1 MNISRFTQKS
11 QEVIQLCEKTAM
23 DYGHQEIAQEH
34 LLYSMMNVDESL
46 IRKLIEKMGIE
57 PDVFTTQVESL
68 LQKRSKVTGGELHID
83 QKLNE
88 TLIYAEDEAKR
99 IRLDSLFS
107 DKPVLR
113 GCDSIVIYSSTSP
126 EGNAAFN
133 RKLSRE
139 RGNTLKNY
147 ILSNYP
153 GISEEK
159 VYVRMSD
166 NSWSVFRR
174 MVSDDTG
181 MPGRESV
188 LQIIDSHRSESDKVR
203 AILAS
208 AAGSYVRRQLFPYLR
223 SAQCIIWCFGD
234 FVDPEPA
241 FSAAKTESPEP
252 GTVVETPKA
261 RPEIEVE
268 SISERLVIEVDKPEN
283 KCGLAFAVKT
293 NAALL
298 GATVAN
304 LGLEMGFCNGLS
316 LDIPVLYSPY
326 TVKNNYKL
334 KVLAVQPELRYWLDR
349 PFRGHFFGLHAHLG
363 WFNVAVDDDWR
374 YQSRGDSPLWGF
386 GVSYGYALLL
396 NGHWGLEFTL
406 GAGYAHIP
414 YEKYYNVYNGAQC
427 GSGIK
432 NYWGITRA
440 GITLVYKFK

>member
-1 MNISRFTQKS
+1 MLKFSPEMR
-11 QEVIQLCEKTAM
+11 V
-23 DYGHQEIAQEH
+23 H
-34 LLYSMMNVDESL
+34 
-46 IRKLIEKMGIE
+46 KLIML
-57 PDVFTTQVESL
+57 SL
-68 LQKRSKVTGGELHID
+68 LPLIAFSVAHGE
-83 QKLNE
+83 E
-88 TLIYAEDEAKR
+88 PPRAVIYFHLGEGTAFDPDYLDNGR
-99 IRLDSLFS
+99 MIRRLDSLFS

-153 GISEEK
+153 DISEEK

-223 SAQCIIWCFGD
+223 SAQCVIWCFGD
-234 FVDPEPA
+234 FVEPEPA
-241 FSAAKTESPEP
+241 VSAAKTESPEP

-261 RPEIEVE
+261 HPEIPD
-268 SISERLVIEVDKPEN
+268 ERPVIGPDKPEN
-283 KCGLAFAVKT
+283 KCKLAFAVKT

-304 LGLEMGFCNGLS
+304 LGFEAGFCNGLS

-326 TVKNNYKL
+326 TVKDNYKL

>member
-1 MNISRFTQKS
+1 M
-11 QEVIQLCEKTAM
+11 
-23 DYGHQEIAQEH
+23 
-34 LLYSMMNVDESL
+34 
-46 IRKLIEKMGIE
+46 IR
-57 PDVFTTQVESL
+57 
-68 LQKRSKVTGGELHID
+68 
-83 QKLNE
+83 
-88 TLIYAEDEAKR
+88 
-99 IRLDSLFS
+99 RLDSLFS

-166 NSWSVFRR
+166 NSWPVFRR

-188 LQIIDSHRSESDKVR
+188 LQIIDSQQSESEKVR

-208 AAGSYVRRQLFPYLR
+208 AAGDYVRRQLFPYLR
-223 SAQCIIWCFGD
+223 NAQCVVWYLGNFAE
-234 FVDPEPA
+234 PEPA
-241 FSAAKTESPEP
+241 APVAKTEFPEP
-252 GTVVETPKA
+252 GPVVETPEIH
-261 RPEIEVE
+261 PEIPD
-268 SISERLVIEVDKPEN
+268 ERPVIGPDKPEN

-304 LGLEMGFCNGLS
+304 LGFEAGFCNGLS

-326 TVKNNYKL
+326 TVKDNYKL

>member
-1 MNISRFTQKS
+1 MLKFSPEMR
-11 QEVIQLCEKTAM
+11 V
-23 DYGHQEIAQEH
+23 H
-34 LLYSMMNVDESL
+34 
-46 IRKLIEKMGIE
+46 KLIML
-57 PDVFTTQVESL
+57 SL
-68 LQKRSKVTGGELHID
+68 LPLIAFSVAHGE
-83 QKLNE
+83 E
-88 TLIYAEDEAKR
+88 PPRAVIYFHLGEGTAFDPDYLDNGR
-99 IRLDSLFS
+99 MIRRLDSLFS

-153 GISEEK
+153 DISEEK

-223 SAQCIIWCFGD
+223 SAQCVIWCFGD
-234 FVDPEPA
+234 FVEPEPA
-241 FSAAKTESPEP
+241 VSAAKTESPEP

-261 RPEIEVE
+261 HPEIPD
-268 SISERLVIEVDKPEN
+268 ERPVIGPDKPEN
-283 KCGLAFAVKT
+283 KCKLAFAVKT

-304 LGLEMGFCNGLS
+304 LGFEAGFCNGLS
-316 LDIPVLYSPY
+316 LDIPVLYSPLY
-326 TVKNNYKL
+326 
-334 KVLAVQPELRYWLDR
+334 R
-349 PFRGHFFGLHAHLG
+349 
-363 WFNVAVDDDWR
+363 
-374 YQSRGDSPLWGF
+374 
-386 GVSYGYALLL
+386 
-396 NGHWGLEFTL
+396 
-406 GAGYAHIP
+406 
-414 YEKYYNVYNGAQC
+414 
-427 GSGIK
+427 
-432 NYWGITRA
+432 
-440 GITLVYKFK
+440 